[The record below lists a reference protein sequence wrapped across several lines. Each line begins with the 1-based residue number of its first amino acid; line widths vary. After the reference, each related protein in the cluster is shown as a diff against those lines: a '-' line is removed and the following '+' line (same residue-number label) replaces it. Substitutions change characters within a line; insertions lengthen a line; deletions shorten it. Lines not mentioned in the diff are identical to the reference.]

1 MKSVYLTLSL
11 GYQESGK
18 FHLESRMKQTVDANV
33 DMNIS
38 SGTARERQAWAY
50 IIFPRE
56 ALRVCSFN
64 SKGQYQSL

>member
-1 MKSVYLTLSL
+1 
-11 GYQESGK
+11 
-18 FHLESRMKQTVDANV
+18 MKQTVDANV